1 MPYSHQVF
9 YGQTIN
15 NLTATKVLG
24 NLTGGSFTTGPL
36 TAWLTNAAS
45 GSTVTFTS
53 STSNSNVTNLSAT
66 TSAPS
71 IAPTIVVSDGGALT
85 TETASVVFKP
95 LAAGQV
101 LQLAGLTFTAG
112 SSGATAAQLATA
124 FQSNAVNTLGSAINT
139 SKSLGN
145 AAGGTFT
152 AGTVTSWSSGA
163 ATAGAVTFTS
173 STANANVSNLTS
185 TLSEGS
191 SSLTITPTD
200 GGVGGPPAST
210 ETAAVT
216 FKALAPGQSITMAG
230 LTFTVGSAGA
240 TANQIASAFANI
252 ANSTTAAAINTA
264 KTLNDAAG
272 GTFTAGTST
281 GWSSGN
287 AAGADVTFTSSTAST
302 NVANLSGVLSIA
314 ESIPTITVT
323 EGSAVAATE
332 SAAVTFR
339 SMTSGQTL
347 SMAGLTFTAGAL
359 GATAEQVA
367 SAFSNL
373 AVNTT
378 ADNANN
384 ILPALASA
392 YVVTP
397 GLLTT
402 TTSLSGYIAKP
413 ADGNSYTFLATGT
426 FSGTNANA
434 TATIA
439 SIKGTV
445 STFKVFINGALAE
458 SITYNTPIDTTMFGI
473 TDSTGTPPTPSV
485 ATQRAQAT
493 LQFNLLTN
501 QINSGSTFIC
511 SDASNGGID
520 QVLGG
525 TGNDRFV
532 GYASN
537 DYFDGRS
544 GVDTAVYRGKVRD
557 YTLSS
562 SSVIDRTDPLQSNTL
577 LATLITDASS
587 NRDGIDTL
595 INVERLEFSDA
606 VIAYD
611 IAKGSNAGDAYR
623 LYKAAFDRIP
633 DPIGLGYWIK
643 TLDEG
648 TNTLLKAAQG
658 FINSPEFVRL
668 NGVDSRNALFITNL
682 YKFVLQRTPDAAGYQ
697 YWDSLLANNPSAR
710 PYILIDFANSPEN
723 IAQVASLI
731 ANGISYT
738 KFV

>member
-36 TAWLTNAAS
+36 TAWLTNVAS

-53 STSNSNVTNLSAT
+53 STANSNVTNLSAT
-66 TSAPS
+66 TSAPA
-71 IAPTIVVSDGGALT
+71 IAPTIVVSDGGTLT

-152 AGTVTSWSSGA
+152 AGTVTGWSSGA
-163 ATAGAVTFTS
+163 TTAGAVTFTS
-173 STANANVSNLTS
+173 STANTNVSNLTS

-191 SSLTITPTD
+191 SSLDIVTTD
-200 GGVGGPPAST
+200 GVAATSS

-230 LTFTVGSAGA
+230 LTFTVGSSGA

-272 GTFTAGTST
+272 GTFTAGTAT

-287 AAGADVTFTSSTAST
+287 ATAAAVTFTSSTVNT

-323 EGSAVAATE
+323 EGSAVAGTE

-339 SMTSGQTL
+339 SMTSGQTV
-347 SMAGLTFTAGAL
+347 SIAGLTFTAGSL

-367 SAFSNL
+367 SAFSSL
-373 AVNTT
+373 AVGTT

-485 ATQRAQAT
+485 ASQRAQAT

-544 GVDTAVYRGKVRD
+544 GVDTAVYRGKVKD

-633 DPIGLGYWIK
+633 DPAGLGYWVK
-643 TLDEG
+643 TLDDG

-658 FINSPEFVRL
+658 FINSPEFIRL
-668 NGVDSRNALFITNL
+668 NGVDSSNALFITNL

-697 YWDSLLANNPSAR
+697 YWDTLLANNPSAR

-723 IAQVASLI
+723 IAQVAGLI

>member
-9 YGQTIN
+9 YSQTIN
-15 NLTATKVLG
+15 NLTASKVLG
-24 NLTGGSFTTGPL
+24 NLNGGSFTTGPL
-36 TAWLTNAAS
+36 TAWLTNTAS

-53 STSNSNVTNLSAT
+53 STANSNVTNLSAT
-66 TSAPS
+66 TSAPA
-71 IAPTIVVSDGGALT
+71 IAPTIVVSDGGTLT

-101 LQLAGLTFTAG
+101 LELAGLTFTAG

-152 AGTVTSWSSGA
+152 AGTVTGWSSGA
-163 ATAGAVTFTS
+163 TTAGAVTFTS
-173 STANANVSNLTS
+173 STTNTNVSNLTS
-185 TLSEGS
+185 ILSEGS

-314 ESIPTITVT
+314 GSIPTITVT

-339 SMTSGQTL
+339 SMTSGQTV
-347 SMAGLTFTAGAL
+347 SIAGLTFTAGSL

-367 SAFSNL
+367 SAFSSL

-458 SITYNTPIDTTMFGI
+458 SITYHTPIDTTMFGI

-485 ATQRAQAT
+485 ASQRAQAT

-633 DPIGLGYWIK
+633 DPVGLGYWVK
-643 TLDEG
+643 TLDDG

-658 FINSPEFVRL
+658 FINSPEFVKL
-668 NGVDSRNALFITNL
+668 NGVDSSNALFITNL

-697 YWDSLLANNPSAR
+697 YWDSLLSNNPGAR
-710 PYILIDFANSPEN
+710 PYILMDFANSPEN

>member
-53 STSNSNVTNLSAT
+53 STANSNVTNLSAT
-66 TSAPS
+66 TSAPA

-191 SSLTITPTD
+191 SSLTIAPTD

-230 LTFTVGSAGA
+230 LTFTVGSSGA

-252 ANSTTAAAINTA
+252 VNSTTAAAINTA

-458 SITYNTPIDTTMFGI
+458 SITYHTPIDTTMFGI
-473 TDSTGTPPTPSV
+473 TDSSGTPPTPSV

-633 DPIGLGYWIK
+633 DPVGLGYWVK
-643 TLDEG
+643 TLDDG

-668 NGVDSRNALFITNL
+668 NGVDSSNALFITNL

>member
-36 TAWLTNAAS
+36 TAWLTNVAS

-53 STSNSNVTNLSAT
+53 STANSNVTNLSAT
-66 TSAPS
+66 TSAPA
-71 IAPTIVVSDGGALT
+71 IAPTIVVSDGGTLT

-152 AGTVTSWSSGA
+152 AGTVTGWSSGA
-163 ATAGAVTFTS
+163 TTAGAVTFTS
-173 STANANVSNLTS
+173 STANTNVSNLTS

-191 SSLTITPTD
+191 SSLDIVTTD
-200 GGVGGPPAST
+200 GVAATSS

-230 LTFTVGSAGA
+230 LTFTVGSSGA

-272 GTFTAGTST
+272 GTFTAGIST

-287 AAGADVTFTSSTAST
+287 AAGAEVTFTSSTAST

-339 SMTSGQTL
+339 SMTSGQTV
-347 SMAGLTFTAGAL
+347 SIAGLTFTAGSL

-367 SAFSNL
+367 SAFSSL
-373 AVNTT
+373 AVGTT

-458 SITYNTPIDTTMFGI
+458 SITYHTPIDTTMFGI

-485 ATQRAQAT
+485 ASQRAQAT

-633 DPIGLGYWIK
+633 DAPGLGFWING
-643 TLDEG
+643 LD
-648 TNTLLKAAQG
+648 NRAITLLQAAQS
-658 FINSPEFVRL
+658 FINSPEFINL
-668 NGVDSRNALFITNL
+668 YGVDSSNATFVTKL
-682 YKFVLQRTPDAAGYQ
+682 YKHVLNRVPDSAGYQ
-697 YWDSLLANNPSAR
+697 YWDKVLENNPGARANLLA
-710 PYILIDFANSPEN
+710 DFASSPEN
-723 IAQVASLI
+723 IAQVANLI
-731 ANGISYT
+731 ANGIPYT
-738 KFV
+738 KFGG

>member
-9 YGQTIN
+9 YGQTIY

-66 TSAPS
+66 TSAPA

-152 AGTVTSWSSGA
+152 AGTITGWSSGA
-163 ATAGAVTFTS
+163 TTAGAVTFTS
-173 STANANVSNLTS
+173 STSNTNVSNLTS

-191 SSLTITPTD
+191 SSLDIVTTD
-200 GGVGGPPAST
+200 GVAATSS

-230 LTFTVGSAGA
+230 LTFTVGSSGA

-252 ANSTTAAAINTA
+252 ANTTTAAAINTA

-272 GTFTAGTST
+272 GTFTAGTAT

-287 AAGADVTFTSSTAST
+287 ATAAAVTFTSSTVNT
-302 NVANLSGVLSIA
+302 NVANLSGVLSIT

-339 SMTSGQTL
+339 SMTSSQTV
-347 SMAGLTFTAGAL
+347 SIAGLTFTAGAL

-373 AVNTT
+373 AVSTT

-426 FSGTNANA
+426 FTGTNANSNA

-458 SITYNTPIDTTMFGI
+458 SITYHAPIDTTMFGI

-511 SDASNGGID
+511 SDASNGGVD

-633 DPIGLGYWIK
+633 DPVGLGYWVK
-643 TLDEG
+643 TLDDG

-668 NGVDSRNALFITNL
+668 NGVDSSNALFITNL

-697 YWDSLLANNPSAR
+697 YWDSLLANNPGAR

>member
-24 NLTGGSFTTGPL
+24 NLTGGSFSTGPL

-53 STSNSNVTNLSAT
+53 STANSNVTNLSAT
-66 TSAPS
+66 TSAPA
-71 IAPTIVVSDGGALT
+71 IAPTIVVSDGGTLT

-152 AGTVTSWSSGA
+152 AGTVTGWSSGA
-163 ATAGAVTFTS
+163 TTAGAVTFTS
-173 STANANVSNLTS
+173 STANTNVSNLTS

-191 SSLTITPTD
+191 SSLDIVTTD
-200 GGVGGPPAST
+200 GVAATSS

-230 LTFTVGSAGA
+230 LTFTVGSSGA

-272 GTFTAGTST
+272 GTFTAGTAT

-287 AAGADVTFTSSTAST
+287 ATAAAVTFTSSTVNT

-339 SMTSGQTL
+339 SMTSGQTV
-347 SMAGLTFTAGAL
+347 SIAGLTFTAGAL

-373 AVNTT
+373 AVNTS

-493 LQFNLLTN
+493 LQFSLLTN

-532 GYASN
+532 GYAGN
-537 DYFDGRS
+537 DYFDGRG

-577 LATLITDASS
+577 LATLITDAGS

-606 VIAYD
+606 TIAYD
-611 IAKGSNAGDAYR
+611 IVKGSNAGDAYR

-633 DPIGLGYWIK
+633 DPVGLGYWVK
-643 TLDEG
+643 TLDDG
-648 TNTLLKAAQG
+648 TNTLLKVAQG
-658 FINSPEFVRL
+658 FINSPEFVKL
-668 NGVDSRNALFITNL
+668 NGVDSSNALFITNL
-682 YKFVLQRTPDAAGYQ
+682 YKFVLQRTPDPEGFR
-697 YWDSLLANNPSAR
+697 YWDSVLSNNPGAR
-710 PYILIDFANSPEN
+710 AQTLIDFSNSPEN
-723 IAQVASLI
+723 IAQVAGLI